1 MKGNKKKWTASSVVL
16 LLVGIAMV
24 AVALGMLIPTLL
36 DYKKS
41 NDTYNA
47 LVADYVSVDIDTEA
61 IKTDAALAANWWFE
75 EVSIDLEELQEINSD
90 IIGWIRFDNIEKIN
104 YPILYS
110 GDDETYL
117 RTDIY
122 GNSTT
127 AGCIFMEGLNNPD
140 FMDSHTIIYGHNM
153 KNMSMFGSLKKYK
166 TDGFYEEN
174 QYFTIYTND
183 MAYRYQIFSY
193 RDVSEISSVYS
204 VGFGAGE
211 QFQEFVND
219 MIRQSYMDTDV
230 SVTGTDKVVTL
241 STCSSEGNR
250 FVVHAVMVDAKP
262 YE

>member
-127 AGCIFMEGLNNPD
+127 AGCIFM
-140 FMDSHTIIYGHNM
+140 
-153 KNMSMFGSLKKYK
+153 
-166 TDGFYEEN
+166 
-174 QYFTIYTND
+174 
-183 MAYRYQIFSY
+183 
-193 RDVSEISSVYS
+193 
-204 VGFGAGE
+204 
-211 QFQEFVND
+211 
-219 MIRQSYMDTDV
+219 
-230 SVTGTDKVVTL
+230 
-241 STCSSEGNR
+241 
-250 FVVHAVMVDAKP
+250 
-262 YE
+262 